1 MIHKKKKKKE
11 RVTKMK
17 RLFLVVVA
25 MMSMTFTFAENLES
39 NETAATNAYDMSV
52 NIRKL
57 GEALGLTTDQMEA
70 VENIHHT
77 FCGEM
82 MIAAQAHNEDRKNM
96 VNTAV
101 NKDLRYMRYVLTKE
115 QFHKYNLL
123 LQTTLFNR
131 GIER

>member
-1 MIHKKKKKKE
+1 
-11 RVTKMK
+11 MK
-17 RLFLVVVA
+17 RLFLVVVV
-25 MMSMTFTFAENLES
+25 MLSMTFTFAENLES
-39 NETAATNAYDMSV
+39 SEATATNAYDMSV

-57 GEALGLTTDQMEA
+57 GEALGLTIDQMEA

-82 MIAAQAHNEDRKNM
+82 MIAAQANKDDRKNM

-101 NKDLRYMRYVLTKE
+101 DKELRYMRYVLTKE

>member
-1 MIHKKKKKKE
+1 M
-11 RVTKMK
+11 
-17 RLFLVVVA
+17 L
-25 MMSMTFTFAENLES
+25 SMTFTFAENLES
-39 NETAATNAYDMSV
+39 SEATAANAYDMSV
-52 NIRKL
+52 NFRKL

-82 MIAAQAHNEDRKNM
+82 MMAAQANKDDRKNM

-115 QFHKYNLL
+115 QFRKYNLL
-123 LQTTLFNR
+123 LQTTLYNR

>member
-1 MIHKKKKKKE
+1 M
-11 RVTKMK
+11 
-17 RLFLVVVA
+17 L
-25 MMSMTFTFAENLES
+25 SMTFTFAENLES
-39 NETAATNAYDMSV
+39 SEATAANAYDMSV
-52 NIRKL
+52 NFRKL

-70 VENIHHT
+70 VENMHHT

-82 MIAAQAHNEDRKNM
+82 MMAAQANKDDRKNM

-115 QFHKYNLL
+115 QFRKYNLL
-123 LQTTLFNR
+123 LQTTLYNR

>member
-1 MIHKKKKKKE
+1 M
-11 RVTKMK
+11 
-17 RLFLVVVA
+17 L
-25 MMSMTFTFAENLES
+25 SMTFTFAENLES
-39 NETAATNAYDMSV
+39 SEATAANAYDMSV
-52 NIRKL
+52 NFRKL
-57 GEALGLTTDQMEA
+57 GEALELTTDQMEA

-82 MIAAQAHNEDRKNM
+82 MMAAQANKDDRKNM

-115 QFHKYNLL
+115 QFRKYNLL

>member
-1 MIHKKKKKKE
+1 
-11 RVTKMK
+11 MK

-25 MMSMTFTFAENLES
+25 MLSMTFTFAENLES
-39 NETAATNAYDMSV
+39 SEATAANAYDMSV
-52 NIRKL
+52 NFRKL

-82 MIAAQAHNEDRKNM
+82 MMAAQANKDDRKNM

-101 NKDLRYMRYVLTKE
+101 NKDLRYMRYVLTQE
-115 QFHKYNLL
+115 QFRKYNLL
-123 LQTTLFNR
+123 LQTTLYNR

>member
-1 MIHKKKKKKE
+1 M
-11 RVTKMK
+11 
-17 RLFLVVVA
+17 L
-25 MMSMTFTFAENLES
+25 SMTFTFAENLES
-39 NETAATNAYDMSV
+39 SEATAANAYDMSV
-52 NIRKL
+52 NFRKL
-57 GEALGLTTDQMEA
+57 GEALELTTDQMEA

-82 MIAAQAHNEDRKNM
+82 MMAAQANKDDRKNI

-115 QFHKYNLL
+115 QFRKYNLL

>member
-1 MIHKKKKKKE
+1 M
-11 RVTKMK
+11 
-17 RLFLVVVA
+17 L
-25 MMSMTFTFAENLES
+25 SMTFTFAENLES
-39 NETAATNAYDMSV
+39 SKATATNAYNMSV

-57 GEALGLTTDQMEA
+57 GEALGLTIDQMEA

-82 MIAAQAHNEDRKNM
+82 MIAAQANKDDRKNM

-101 NKDLRYMRYVLTKE
+101 DKELRYMRYVLTKE

>member
-1 MIHKKKKKKE
+1 M
-11 RVTKMK
+11 
-17 RLFLVVVA
+17 L
-25 MMSMTFTFAENLES
+25 SMTFTFAENLES
-39 NETAATNAYDMSV
+39 SEATAANAYDMSV
-52 NIRKL
+52 NFRKL

-82 MIAAQAHNEDRKNM
+82 MMAAQANKDDRKNM

-101 NKDLRYMRYVLTKE
+101 NKDLRYMRYVLTQE
-115 QFHKYNLL
+115 QFRKYNLL
-123 LQTTLFNR
+123 LQTTLYNR

>member
-1 MIHKKKKKKE
+1 M
-11 RVTKMK
+11 
-17 RLFLVVVA
+17 L
-25 MMSMTFTFAENLES
+25 SMTFAFAENLES
-39 NETAATNAYDMSV
+39 SEATAANAYDMSV
-52 NIRKL
+52 NFRKL

-82 MIAAQAHNEDRKNM
+82 MMAAQANKDDRKNM

-115 QFHKYNLL
+115 QFRKYNLL
-123 LQTTLFNR
+123 LQTTLYNR